1 MDFGALELQIFVSL
15 VVVLGA
21 AFVALV
27 CDYLKGN
34 NEQLREKNVELRVRN
49 EERDRRGILDP
60 GSFIP
65 QALFEQFFAAARKA
79 GWMPVSAVVAQA
91 EPFRERPS
99 AATVAWQTPPA
110 PVVEVVT
117 PAETNDRE
125 ALAKRDEAM
134 RLRVDEERKTAV
146 VEVEPVSNRKPKKS
160 AEDFVSPAALAKAA
174 LLSTHQP
181 QVATATM
188 VLEPIQ
194 IATEVIATIPVA
206 AVIKTSIGTYPQIVP
221 EPAKEQ
227 SRPMAVPA
235 SSAVREEIH
244 RLKEQAKARFAAQYY
259 KPANVITIATDLAP
273 KVNHAEAIR
282 QPALVIPPDPI
293 EDEEDDYVEIWLPEK
308 VVEIHHQE
316 AVLAT
321 VEESPI
327 EEQWHSPAVLTMQPT
342 EVVSGIGL
350 EHELN
355 RVTHPATPEYDLLDQ
370 IIRISVEAELSEP
383 LESISIPK
391 MGEVEHQYVTLDTD
405 CAVDQLRKQVSFKS
419 PSTASVVAE
428 NDHDAILREL
438 LSQNNE
444 DLMLEDE
451 MPVSTAI
458 LIEAPVP
465 ELETLFADLEPP
477 KSFFTEDEPVSLN
490 LDSLSLPGGMHDRQ
504 VLNQLLESKKSV
516 TGVIIYAGINDYA
529 KATAD
534 KSKAQVDEMVQQA
547 VKLISGIVREKDFA
561 ARVEDDKWVMI
572 FPGELGNAAQ
582 RRIDSVAEKF
592 WDYQLRNLGQNLL
605 TFSTGAVQVE
615 REPLNEALANAQERM
630 DQLRNK
636 GRKISAEVRKKAVNG

>member
-79 GWMPVSAVVAQA
+79 GWMPVSAAVAQA
-91 EPFRERPS
+91 EQFRERPS
-99 AATVAWQTPPA
+99 TATAWQTPPA

-206 AVIKTSIGTYPQIVP
+206 AVIKTSIGKYPQIVP

-227 SRPMAVPA
+227 GRPMAVPA
-235 SSAVREEIH
+235 SNAVREEIH

-259 KPANVITIATDLAP
+259 KPANATTIATDLAP
-273 KVNHAEAIR
+273 KVNHAEEIR

-316 AVLAT
+316 AVVAT

-342 EVVSGIGL
+342 EVVSDIGL

-355 RVTHPATPEYDLLDQ
+355 RVSHPVTPEYDLLDQ

-383 LESISIPK
+383 FEPISIPK
-391 MGEVEHQYVTLDTD
+391 MGEVEHQYVNLDTD
-405 CAVDQLRKQVSFKS
+405 RAVDQLRKQVSFKS
-419 PSTASVVAE
+419 PSTSSSIAAE
-428 NDHDAILREL
+428 KDHDAILREL

-451 MPVSTAI
+451 MPVSNA
-458 LIEAPVP
+458 LSIEAPVP

-477 KSFFTEDEPVSLN
+477 KSFFTEDEPVSLT